1 MILLPTFLVFWF
13 CIVLW
18 RDPLESSELS
28 ALNPIAFSMVPPAP
42 DQCAQRAEALAGR
55 SSKARTSISTN
66 SSTSLSQRL
75 AAIVA
80 REDSRVFSMDAP
92 PSLVYGNSSQQSQSV
107 GLLEHEGD

>member
-1 MILLPTFLVFWF
+1 MNDAIRRLQ
-13 CIVLW
+13 
-18 RDPLESSELS
+18 LS

-55 SSKARTSISTN
+55 ASKARTSLSTN

-80 REDSRVFSMDAP
+80 CENSRVFNADAP
-92 PSLVYGNSSQQSQSV
+92 PSLVYGIPSQQSV
-107 GLLEHEGD
+107 GLLDPEDD